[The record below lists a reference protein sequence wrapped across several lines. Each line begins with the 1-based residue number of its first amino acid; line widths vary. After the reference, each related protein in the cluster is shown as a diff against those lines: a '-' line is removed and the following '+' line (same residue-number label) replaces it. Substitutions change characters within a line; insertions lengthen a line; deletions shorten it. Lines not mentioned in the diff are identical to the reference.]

1 MLPTTGFFKNIDCP
15 FYESSCERPYC
26 HFKHR
31 KKTQEQ
37 TEIINAVPLEIP
49 TYNPTPKSQLANA
62 KSHIPISYVP
72 DLAIR
77 TDRNFRSLSSSYGYT
92 GGDKPTYK
100 PTPLSI
106 LSTGKINSIKSN
118 ENTTYNPTAIS
129 SEDEEITNK
138 LDSNVENLHGHDD
151 SNDINFE
158 DLETEFDMIDELIHD
173 SDVNNEINGEDKD
186 EDEVLKNDKL
196 TSNENIKLASN
207 ETTKSKHKSSSSSSS
222 SSRKS
227 KHNGKEKES
236 TSSKLKLDD
245 KKSKHR
251 SHSSSS
257 SSHKKRNSSGSSGSR
272 SESKSSGDKKDSK
285 SSNKSSSKDDR
296 KRSRSKERKKESGKS
311 ESRDRKHESKDKH
324 KNKESSRHSH
334 KSKTKERD
342 KERKSEEKRKHK
354 ESSKNDDKLKE
365 KLEEKLDMNS
375 DESNDEECDLLPNY
389 DNEDSDVEEDTLEE
403 CYKIFTEYKPT
414 EPELFPE
421 LKKLETNSDENSTMS
436 HFNKKR
442 IAHENADK
450 MKSKVLF
457 NKPKYVPS
465 AAQMMVNRLKAARL
479 AHANNEQDDIMTE
492 INKHIFK
499 RPSETVLNDTP
510 KVLKT
515 SVNTKVITTKP
526 VVSKP
531 STSSSLIDDIIS
543 GKSTTSKPRRIAPV
557 QNVDS
562 IQRAKAKLQEM
573 AKIRAINM
581 AKTATQSVA
590 KGVKRTAHVPEY
602 SVADVPDVLEA
613 ERSKLPVN
621 VRSRY
626 LTMILDEC
634 AKLYLS
640 KEEAQQR
647 ALNEEYK
654 CYERCAAL
662 VTYRNSAMLAVNR
675 LRKELQER
683 EIQGLGPIF
692 PGEVLDSSKGSASD
706 LRGRKF
712 YENIKRF
719 ILNDEELVLH
729 GFPREGTMPGQA
741 IIKNQ
746 KYVSKGYLGENDR
759 ICCRCLKL
767 YKVDEQGFALYE
779 EECLYHPL
787 KKRTFRGESIYLCCR
802 SSEDTGCVTAGTHV
816 CENIISNDG
825 EIEGYQ
831 TTMPPDRKDDPRSY
845 EVFALDC
852 EMCYTTKGLE
862 LTRVTIVNSELKTV
876 YETLVKPLNT
886 IIDYNTRFSGITEEQ
901 MNRTATSILQ
911 VQANIL
917 HLCNSNTILI
927 GHSLESDMKALK
939 IIHNTIVD
947 TSVLFPHKFGL
958 PHKRALRDLAREFL
972 KKIIQND
979 ISGHDSAEDALT
991 CMELVQ
997 WKVKE
1002 ELKGRGIKV

>member
-31 KKTQEQ
+31 KKTQEP
-37 TEIINAVPLEIP
+37 TEIINAVPLEVP

-72 DLAIR
+72 DLAVR
-77 TDRNFRSLSSSYGYT
+77 TERNFRSLSSSYGYS

-106 LSTGKINSIKSN
+106 LSTGKINSIKST
-118 ENTTYNPTAIS
+118 ENINYNPTAIS
-129 SEDEEITNK
+129 NEDEEIITNK
-138 LDSNVENLHGHDD
+138 FDSNVDCDD

-158 DLETEFDMIDELIHD
+158 DLETEFDMIGELIND
-173 SDVNNEINGEDKD
+173 ADVNHEVNGENK
-186 EDEVLKNDKL
+186 EVLKND
-196 TSNENIKLASN
+196 
-207 ETTKSKHKSSSSSSS
+207 ETTKSKHKSSSSSH
-222 SSRKS
+222 KS

-236 TSSKLKLDD
+236 TSSKSKSDD
-245 KKSKHR
+245 KKSKHS
-251 SHSSSS
+251 SHSSSNKKRSSSS
-257 SSHKKRNSSGSSGSR
+257 SSSR
-272 SESKSSGDKKDSK
+272 SESKSSNDKKESKPSK
-285 SSNKSSSKDDR
+285 SNSKDDG
-296 KRSRSKERKKESGKS
+296 KRSRSKERKKESSKS
-311 ESRDRKHESKDKH
+311 ESSRDKKHESKDKH
-324 KNKESSRHSH
+324 KHHKESSRHSH

-342 KERKSEEKRKHK
+342 KERKSEDKKKHK
-354 ESSKNDDKLKE
+354 VSSKSDDKFKE
-365 KLEEKLDMNS
+365 KPEEKLDTNS
-375 DESNDEECDLLPNY
+375 DESNNDECDLLNF

-421 LKKLETNSDENSTMS
+421 LKKQETNLDENSVILN
-436 HFNKKR
+436 FNRKR

-450 MKSKVLF
+450 MKSSKVLF

-479 AHANNEQDDIMTE
+479 AHASNEQDDIMTE

-499 RPSETVLNDTP
+499 RPSETVLNDNNT

-515 SVNTKVITTKP
+515 SRISTKP
-526 VVSKP
+526 VVTKLVISKP

-573 AKIRAINM
+573 AKMRAIN
-581 AKTATQSVA
+581 ATKTVCQSVT

-634 AKLYLS
+634 VKLYLS

-662 VTYRNSAMLAVNR
+662 VTYRNSTMLAVNR

-692 PGEVLDSSKGSASD
+692 PGEVSDSSKSSTSD
-706 LRGRKF
+706 LHGRKF
-712 YENIKRF
+712 YKNIKRF
-719 ILNDEELVLH
+719 ILTDEELVLH
-729 GFPREGTMPGQA
+729 GFPREGTLPGQA

-746 KYVSKGYLGENDR
+746 KHVSKGYLGENDR
-759 ICCRCLKL
+759 SCCRCLKL
-767 YKVDEQGFALYE
+767 YKVDEQGFAIYE

-802 SSEDTGCVTAGTHV
+802 SSEDTGCVTAATHV
-816 CENIISNDG
+816 CESIIMNDG

-831 TTMPPDRKDDPRSY
+831 TTMPPDRDDDSRSY

-958 PHKRALRDLAREFL
+958 PHKRALRDLAREYL

-1002 ELKGRGIKV
+1002 ELKTRGIKV